1 MNFRLKSSVYHLSY
15 KGRTLYLNALTNV
28 SSLTLKQI
36 EIFEITSPCIGVC
49 QSGPK
54 GFCVGCFR
62 SREERVHWI
71 NLAQDVQS
79 KIIKACATRK
89 KRAKAASKKKKSN
102 IETSPQLGLLDD
114 SFNHNNK

>member
-1 MNFRLKSSVYHLSY
+1 
-15 KGRTLYLNALTNV
+15 
-28 SSLTLKQI
+28 LKQI

-71 NLAQDVQS
+71 NLEQDVQS
-79 KIIKACATRK
+79 KIIKACAIRK
-89 KRAKAASKKKKSN
+89 KRAKTATKKTQN
-102 IETSPQLGLLDD
+102 PANTSPQLGFLDD
-114 SFNHNNK
+114 AFSKNNQ

>member
-1 MNFRLKSSVYHLSY
+1 
-15 KGRTLYLNALTNV
+15 
-28 SSLTLKQI
+28 LKQI

-71 NLAQDVQS
+71 NLEQDVQS
-79 KIIKACATRK
+79 KIIKACAARK
-89 KRAKAASKKKKSN
+89 KRAKAALNKKQN
-102 IETSPQLGLLDD
+102 PTDTSPQLGFLDD
-114 SFNHNNK
+114 SFNQKNQ

>member
-1 MNFRLKSSVYHLSY
+1 VLRK
-15 KGRTLYLNALTNV
+15 
-28 SSLTLKQI
+28 TLKQI

-71 NLAQDVQS
+71 NLEQDIQS
-79 KIIKACATRK
+79 KIIKACAARK
-89 KRAKAASKKKKSN
+89 KRATLVSKSPKSN
-102 IETSPQLGLLDD
+102 TETSSQLGFSDG
-114 SFNHNNK
+114 SFTLND